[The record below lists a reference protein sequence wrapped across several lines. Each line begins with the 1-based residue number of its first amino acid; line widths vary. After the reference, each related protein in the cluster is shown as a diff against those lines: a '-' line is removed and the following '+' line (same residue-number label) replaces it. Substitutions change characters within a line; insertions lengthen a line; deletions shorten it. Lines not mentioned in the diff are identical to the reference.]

1 MYLFFFKIVHYY
13 VAKTESLSTCQTKR
27 LSTTA
32 LVITNNASFS
42 YRMWLSYRMRLDK
55 SQTHG
60 PSVPWRT
67 LYPLRD
73 TCPCCI
79 YHLVPG
85 RRMWIRAPGQEN
97 WQCEHLL
104 VPGRR
109 AWMIKLPGFKNPIS
123 IVNKIAGYD
132 IWRQI
137 LAWYE
142 IWTNKTNYELAKGWS
157 RCPDISNACI
167 WQLMKSWQNGCMC
180 SHRSAQH
187 STIYLESGN
196 KTFTCINKQL
206 EKFKPFQINFYIIN
220 QDETLWKMYYSTTYI
235 NV

>member
-1 MYLFFFKIVHYY
+1 MITSAVVEDRLLCRHVGSNFIATATIVDKTVVRKEMQYVPTKIQTSSYDMDHYYVHYY
-13 VAKTESLSTCQTKR
+13 VTKTESLSTCQTKR

-55 SQTHG
+55 SQTMD
-60 PSVPWRT
+60 
-67 LYPLRD
+67 PLFHD
-73 TCPCCI
+73 GHSTHWEIPCPCCI

-85 RRMWIRAPGQEN
+85 RRMWIHAPGRKTDSVN
-97 WQCEHLL
+97 TLL

-109 AWMIKLPGFKNPIS
+109 AWTIKLPGFKNPIS

-142 IWTNKTNYELAKGWS
+142 I
-157 RCPDISNACI
+157 
-167 WQLMKSWQNGCMC
+167 
-180 SHRSAQH
+180 
-187 STIYLESGN
+187 
-196 KTFTCINKQL
+196 
-206 EKFKPFQINFYIIN
+206 
-220 QDETLWKMYYSTTYI
+220 
-235 NV
+235 